1 MDLIRSL
8 SAYQWLMGVD
18 ILLLLLSVAFFYRRR
33 HSLQRMMTLLIG
45 NLFVLNTISSLSP
58 PGPPSEF
65 ILIPEIV
72 LLAMAGILCLG
83 EKFAPRSI
91 QWRNVD

>member
-8 SAYQWLMGVD
+8 SAYQWLMG
-18 ILLLLLSVAFFYRRR
+18 INTLLLLLSIVFFYKRK
-33 HSLQRMMTLLIG
+33 HSLQRMMTMLVG
-45 NLFVLNTISSLSP
+45 NLFVLNTISSLC

-72 LLAMAGILCLG
+72 LLTMATILCLG
-83 EKFAPRSI
+83 EKFSPRSI
-91 QWRNVD
+91 QWRRFD